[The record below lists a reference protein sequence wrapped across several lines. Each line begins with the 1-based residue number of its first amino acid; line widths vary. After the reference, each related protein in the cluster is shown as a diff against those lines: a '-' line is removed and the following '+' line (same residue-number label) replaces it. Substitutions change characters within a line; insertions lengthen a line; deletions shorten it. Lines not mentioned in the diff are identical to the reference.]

1 MLIGAIS
8 QDSDAIL
15 MDEPDTFLDVDKEIQ
30 VMEEI
35 RNLRDSGRSVI
46 VILHDLNKLAKI
58 CDNVLMLKS
67 GKVLAYGRTD
77 EVLVPEVLEKM
88 YSATF
93 RIEQVSGSMRID
105 AFPKERS

>member
-1 MLIGAIS
+1 
-8 QDSDAIL
+8 
-15 MDEPDTFLDVDKEIQ
+15 
-30 VMEEI
+30 
-35 RNLRDSGRSVI
+35 
-46 VILHDLNKLAKI
+46 
-58 CDNVLMLKS
+58 MLKS